1 MSLQFGDDDDD
12 LFDSTDEDEEES
24 ENDLSSD
31 AAPIRPRQSPMQTAA
46 RSAGKRRM
54 RVRPMTPSMASKH
67 PDVVTIL
74 LTRSNGQQ
82 LIFVRK

>member
-1 MSLQFGDDDDD
+1 MSLQYGEDDDD

-31 AAPIRPRQSPMQTAA
+31 AAPIRPRPTMQA
-46 RSAGKRRM
+46 RNAGKRRL
-54 RVRPMTPSMASKH
+54 RIRPMSPSMVDKH

-82 LIFVRK
+82 LMFVRK